1 MAAPQLLG
9 STVGQM
15 SNQSQFIEALLGTS
29 FSDAYLAVARAAA
42 AITQATLESAGEAI
56 PMGGVGVGVAVVERL
71 RDLRAAYELDPTVI
85 DALAAPL
92 YERVTNYEPEISTI
106 EDRALTALVVR
117 NCPIVEGLHTVVTHH
132 DNTMGKE
139 FVERITTELC
149 PLVAAAWLEAVPA
162 GAEPA
167 KFLGLRDRY
176 PDAWE
181 LFRALAESRR
191 LGTTSS
197 TLHLTDREPTPF
209 FVRLDDAFDA
219 DSGRSK
225 ADGVDPRVHHDELV
239 LIGWLA
245 QNREVPY
252 RTTDWTRLGRSCDKL
267 LSLVDGLLT
276 RHISVITINA
286 HIEGDQMRLRQ
297 PPLPIPGDFA
307 ERLEALHDTLRAR
320 DLSTNPSNCEPI
332 RDVFCDLQRDTRMGD
347 GATRNFLCVCGSGRK
362 RKKCCTVLPRT
373 PPSVV

>member
-1 MAAPQLLG
+1 MLTVRPRPGSRWDDDENIQHRIPNEPRKRKCFNSAA
-9 STVGQM
+9 
-15 SNQSQFIEALLGTS
+15 QS
-29 FSDAYLAVARAAA
+29 
-42 AITQATLESAGEAI
+42 
-56 PMGGVGVGVAVVERL
+56 
-71 RDLRAAYELDPTVI
+71 
-85 DALAAPL
+85 
-92 YERVTNYEPEISTI
+92 
-106 EDRALTALVVR
+106 
-117 NCPIVEGLHTVVTHH
+117 
-132 DNTMGKE
+132 
-139 FVERITTELC
+139 
-149 PLVAAAWLEAVPA
+149 
-162 GAEPA
+162 
-167 KFLGLRDRY
+167 
-176 PDAWE
+176 
-181 LFRALAESRR
+181 
-191 LGTTSS
+191 
-197 TLHLTDREPTPF
+197 
-209 FVRLDDAFDA
+209 
-219 DSGRSK
+219 
-225 ADGVDPRVHHDELV
+225 
-239 LIGWLA
+239 
-245 QNREVPY
+245 REVPY